1 MRIAASLGIVALMLS
16 GCSMSYSGE
25 DIPSS
30 MAVDAVTE
38 TTPPQRDPADL
49 EVLFWNDD
57 ERSARF
63 REMENWFAG
72 HEVIAAAEPRALPEG
87 EPLNEAQAKAMR
99 SFMEDTNAA
108 GVMVLQDGKKRFEE
122 YRLGFGP
129 DQRWTSFSVAK
140 SFTSTLLGA
149 AIHDGF
155 IADIDQPVTAYVPA
169 MAGTAYEGVTVKQIA
184 QMTSGVAWNE
194 DYADPNSDV
203 AKMARFAIA
212 QGANAMV
219 AQMSTL
225 TREAPAG
232 EKWLYKTIE
241 TNLLGMIVENAVGL
255 PLAEYAKTK
264 IVDPAGF
271 EGDLFWM
278 VDARG
283 GNVGGCCLSLS
294 LADYARFGQF
304 ALDGG
309 NGAVPEGWFV
319 DSATPAPAMAGAT
332 PLSYGYQWWIYPEI
346 EGFGA
351 QGIFGQ
357 AVTIIPEKKLV
368 VAVVGNWQTASN
380 NPARARWR
388 ALVDEIAKAD

>member
-1 MRIAASLGIVALMLS
+1 MRGALAVVCSGTLA

-25 DIPSS
+25 DVPSS
-30 MAVDAVTE
+30 MAVDAVTL

-49 EVLFWNDD
+49 EVLFWKDE

-72 HEVIAAAEPRALPEG
+72 HEVIASAEPRALPEG
-87 EPLNEAQAKAMR
+87 EPLGEAQAQAMR

-129 DQRWTSFSVAK
+129 EQRWTSFSVAK

-149 AIHDGF
+149 AIRDGF

-169 MAGTAYEGVTVKQIA
+169 MAGTAYDGVTVKQIA

-203 AKMARFAIA
+203 AKMARFAVS

-219 AQMSTL
+219 AQMRTL
-225 TREAPAG
+225 KREAPAG

-278 VDARG
+278 IDARG

-304 ALDGG
+304 ALEGG
-309 NGAVPEGWFV
+309 QGTVPEGWFV
-319 DSATPAPAMAGAT
+319 DSATPAPAVADAT
-332 PLSYGYQWWIYPEI
+332 PLSYGYQWWVYPRI
-346 EGFGA
+346 DGFGA

-368 VAVVGNWQTASN
+368 VAVVSNWPTASN
-380 NPARARWR
+380 DNARARWR
-388 ALVDEIAKAD
+388 ALVDDIAKAD